1 MKDDQILNN
10 VRGKAKKWL
19 EGNFDT
25 ETKASVKD
33 MLDNNESELIE
44 SFYKDLEF
52 GTGGLRGIMGA
63 GTNRMNIYTVGMTT
77 QGLSNHIKKV
87 FANKEKIKVA
97 VGYDNRN
104 NSRLFAETASKI
116 FAANGFRVFLFDA
129 LRPTPELSFA
139 IRHFQCQSGVV
150 ITASHNPK
158 EYNGYKVY
166 WEDGGQII
174 QPHDKNIIDEV
185 KSISSIN
192 EVLFDGKQEDIEI
205 IGEKIDNI
213 YLERIKSLSLSPEVI
228 ERNNDLKIV
237 YTPIHGSG
245 VKLVPM
251 ALRNFGFENIYNVPE
266 QDVVD
271 GDFPTVKSPNPE
283 EAAAMEMALQKAVET
298 DADLV
303 MATDPDADR
312 MGAAIKDNNNRFK
325 LINGNQTGTL
335 LIYYLLNK
343 WAENGKLQGKE
354 YIVKTIVTSDL
365 LDCIAEKYNVE
376 YFNVL
381 TGFKYI
387 ADIIKKNENK
397 KIFIGGG
404 EESYGFLAGEFVR
417 DKDAVISCALLAETA
432 AWAKDQGKTLNDL
445 LIDIYLEFGFFKE
458 RLYNIVRKGKAGAEE
473 IQNMMKKFRNN
484 PPSYINN
491 SQVIEIYDYQK
502 SIKKNIVTKE
512 ESSIDLPQSNVLQ
525 FILKDGSKIS
535 IRPSGTEPK
544 IKFYFGVQ
552 DKLDNKSNFETMD
565 QELEIK
571 IEAIIKSLNITQK
584 IYH

>member
-1 MKDDQILNN
+1 MTDNQILKDI
-10 VRGKAKKWL
+10 REKANKWL
-19 EGNFDT
+19 ENNYDSD
-25 ETKASVKD
+25 TKASVKN

-52 GTGGLRGIMGA
+52 GTGGLRGIMGT

-77 QGLSNHIKKV
+77 QGLSNYIKKA
-87 FANKEKIKVA
+87 FANKDKIKVA
-97 VGYDNRN
+97 VAYDNRN
-104 NSRLFAETASKI
+104 NSRLFAETTSKI
-116 FAANGFRVFLFDA
+116 FAANGFKVFLFDA

-139 IRHFQCQSGVV
+139 IRHFECQSGVV

-174 QPHDKNIIDEV
+174 QPHDNNIIDEV
-185 KSISSIN
+185 KSISSID
-192 EVLFDGKQEDIEI
+192 EILFDGKQKDIEI

-213 YLERIKSLSLSPEVI
+213 YLEKIKSLSLSPEVI
-228 ERNNDLKIV
+228 ERNKNIKIV
-237 YTPIHGSG
+237 YTPIHGTG

-251 ALRNFGFENIYNVPE
+251 ALREFGFSNIYNVPE
-266 QDVVD
+266 QDVID
-271 GDFPTVKSPNPE
+271 GNFPTVKSPNPE
-283 EAAAMEMALQKAVET
+283 EAAAMEMSLNKARET

-312 MGAAIKDNNNRFK
+312 MGVAIKDKNNKFK
-325 LINGNQTGTL
+325 LLNGNQTVTL

-343 WAENGKLQGKE
+343 WAENGKLLGKE
-354 YIVKTIVTSDL
+354 YIIKTIVTSDL
-365 LDCIAEKYNVE
+365 PGCIAEKYNVE

-387 ADIIKKNENK
+387 ADIIRKNENK
-397 KIFIGGG
+397 KTFIGGG

-473 IQNMMKKFRNN
+473 IRSMMKKFRNN

-502 SIKKNIVTKE
+502 SIKKNIVTNE
-512 ESSIDLPQSNVLQ
+512 ESSIDLPQSDVLQ

-544 IKFYFGVQ
+544 IKFYFGVR
-552 DKLDNKSNFETMD
+552 DTLDNKSDFETIE
-565 QELEIK
+565 QKLEMK
-571 IEAIIKSLNITQK
+571 IEAIIKSLNIN
-584 IYH
+584 

>member
-1 MKDDQILNN
+1 MTDNQIIKE
-10 VRGKAKKWL
+10 VGEKAKKWL
-19 EGNFDT
+19 ENNYDA
-25 ETKASVKD
+25 ETRASVKD

-63 GTNRMNIYTVGMTT
+63 GTNRMNIYTVGMAT

-87 FANKEKIKVA
+87 FTNKEKIKVA
-97 VGYDNRN
+97 VAYDNRN
-104 NSRLFAETASKI
+104 NSRLFAETTSKI
-116 FAANGFRVFLFDA
+116 FAANGFKVFLFDA

-139 IRHFQCQSGVV
+139 IRHFGCQSGVV

-185 KSISSIN
+185 KGISSID
-192 EVLFDGKQEDIEI
+192 EVLFEGKQEDIEI

-237 YTPIHGSG
+237 YTPIHGTG

-251 ALRNFGFENIYNVPE
+251 ALKKFGFRNIYNIPE
-266 QDVVD
+266 QDVID
-271 GDFPTVKSPNPE
+271 GNFPTVKSPNPE
-283 EAAAMEMALQKAVET
+283 ETAAMEMSLKKARET

-312 MGAAIKDNNNRFK
+312 MGVAIKDKNNRFK

-343 WAENGKLQGKE
+343 WAENGKLQGRE

-365 LDCIAEKYNVE
+365 LDSIAEKYKVE

-387 ADIIKKNENK
+387 ADIIRKNENM

-417 DKDAVISCALLAETA
+417 DKDAVISCALMAETA

-445 LIDIYLEFGFFKE
+445 LIDIYHEFGFFKE

-473 IQNMMKKFRNN
+473 IQSMMKKFRNN

-491 SQVIEIYDYQK
+491 SQVIEIYDYKK
-502 SIKKNIVTKE
+502 SIKKSIIAKE
-512 ESSIDLPQSNVLQ
+512 ESSINLPQSDVLQ

-544 IKFYFGVQ
+544 IKFYFGVR
-552 DKLDNKSNFETMD
+552 DKLDNKSDYET
-565 QELEIK
+565 LEQKLEMK
-571 IEAIIKSLNITQK
+571 IEAIIKSLNIN
-584 IYH
+584 

>member
-1 MKDDQILNN
+1 MKDDQMLNN
-10 VRGKAKKWL
+10 VREKAKKWL

-25 ETKASVKD
+25 ETKARIKE

-63 GTNRMNIYTVGMTT
+63 GTNRMNVYTVGMTT

-97 VGYDNRN
+97 VAYDNRN
-104 NSRLFAETASKI
+104 NSRLFAETTSKI

-192 EVLFDGKQEDIEI
+192 EVLFDGKQEDIKI
-205 IGEKIDNI
+205 IGEKIDNL
-213 YLERIKSLSLSPEVI
+213 YLERIKSLSLSPEII

-237 YTPIHGSG
+237 YTPIHGAG

-251 ALRNFGFENIYNVPE
+251 ALREFGFRNIYNVPE
-266 QDVVD
+266 QDVID

-283 EAAAMEMALQKAVET
+283 ETAAMEMSLNKARET

-325 LINGNQTGTL
+325 LLNGNQTGTL

-365 LDCIAEKYNVE
+365 LACIAEKYNVE

-387 ADIIKKNENK
+387 ADIIRKNENK

-432 AWAKDQGKTLNDL
+432 AWA
-445 LIDIYLEFGFFKE
+445 
-458 RLYNIVRKGKAGAEE
+458 
-473 IQNMMKKFRNN
+473 
-484 PPSYINN
+484 
-491 SQVIEIYDYQK
+491 
-502 SIKKNIVTKE
+502 
-512 ESSIDLPQSNVLQ
+512 
-525 FILKDGSKIS
+525 
-535 IRPSGTEPK
+535 
-544 IKFYFGVQ
+544 
-552 DKLDNKSNFETMD
+552 
-565 QELEIK
+565 
-571 IEAIIKSLNITQK
+571 
-584 IYH
+584 

>member
-1 MKDDQILNN
+1 MKDDQMLNN
-10 VRGKAKKWL
+10 VREKAKKWL

-25 ETKASVKD
+25 ETKARIKE

-63 GTNRMNIYTVGMTT
+63 GTNRMNVYTVGMTT

-97 VGYDNRN
+97 VAYDNRN
-104 NSRLFAETASKI
+104 NSRLFAETTSKI

-192 EVLFDGKQEDIEI
+192 EVLFDGKQEDIKI
-205 IGEKIDNI
+205 IGEKIDNL
-213 YLERIKSLSLSPEVI
+213 YLERIKSLSLSPEII

-237 YTPIHGSG
+237 YTPIHGAG

-251 ALRNFGFENIYNVPE
+251 ALREFGFRNIYNVPE
-266 QDVVD
+266 QDVID

-283 EAAAMEMALQKAVET
+283 ETAAMEMSLNKARET

-325 LINGNQTGTL
+325 LLNGNQTGTL

-365 LDCIAEKYNVE
+365 LACIAEKYNVE

-387 ADIIKKNENK
+387 ADIIRKNENK

-502 SIKKNIVTKE
+502 SIKKNIITKE
-512 ESSIDLPQSNVLQ
+512 ESSIDLPQSDVLQ

-544 IKFYFGVQ
+544 IKFYFGVR
-552 DKLDNKSNFETMD
+552 DKLDNKSNFETME

-571 IEAIIKSLNITQK
+571 IEAIIKSLNIN
-584 IYH
+584 